1 MISKEKIKEVIRSFQ
16 DYVLEVAVVPRPV
29 FLEEYGNYVF
39 VGLRR
44 VGKTYMLYQ
53 QIQQLLRNGVPI
65 QQILYI
71 NFEEERLSEL
81 TTSDL
86 SLIMECYGE
95 MFDYKP
101 IVFLDEIQLIDKWEK
116 FARRLADSKYRVY
129 ISGSNAKMLSSEIAT
144 TLGGRYLIKGKFIRF
159 RSPSIYT
166 VNQSE

>member
-16 DYVLEVAVVPRPV
+16 DYVLEVVVSPRPV
-29 FLEEYGNYVF
+29 FLEEHRNYVF

-81 TTSDL
+81 ATSDL
-86 SLIMECYGE
+86 SLIIEC
-95 MFDYKP
+95 
-101 IVFLDEIQLIDKWEK
+101 
-116 FARRLADSKYRVY
+116 
-129 ISGSNAKMLSSEIAT
+129 
-144 TLGGRYLIKGKFIRF
+144 
-159 RSPSIYT
+159 
-166 VNQSE
+166 